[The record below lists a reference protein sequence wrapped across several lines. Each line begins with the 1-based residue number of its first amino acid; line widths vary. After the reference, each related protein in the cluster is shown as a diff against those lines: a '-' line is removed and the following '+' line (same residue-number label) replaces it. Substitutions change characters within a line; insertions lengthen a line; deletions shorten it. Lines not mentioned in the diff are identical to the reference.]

1 MSISFFEMA
10 REEAYKEAVDD
21 VDFKYL
27 NKLSKKVSK
36 RRFKYLTG
44 VFEKLSEVINCE
56 NDEEELLI
64 CDDSILKPKLDESIR
79 II

>member
-1 MSISFFEMA
+1 MSINFFEMA
-10 REEAYKEAVDD
+10 REEAYKDAVDD

-56 NDEEELLI
+56 NDEELFT

>member
-10 REEAYKEAVDD
+10 REEAYKDAVDD

-27 NKLSKKVSK
+27 NELSKKVSK

-56 NDEEELLI
+56 NDEELLI
-64 CDDSILKPKLDESIR
+64 CDESILKPKLDESIR

>member
-1 MSISFFEMA
+1 MNISFFEMA
-10 REEAYKEAVDD
+10 KEEAYKEAIDD

-36 RRFKYLTG
+36 RRFKYLTDI
-44 VFEKLSEVINCE
+44 FEKLSEVRNCG

-64 CDDSILKPKLDESIR
+64 CDESILKPKLDESIR

>member
-1 MSISFFEMA
+1 MVGFLLSPSSQESFGLGVG
-10 REEAYKEAVDD
+10 R
-21 VDFKYL
+21 
-27 NKLSKKVSK
+27 KK
-36 RRFKYLTG
+36 LTG

-56 NDEEELLI
+56 NYEELFI

>member
-1 MSISFFEMA
+1 MNISFFEMA
-10 REEAYKEAVDD
+10 KEEAYKEAIDD

-44 VFEKLSEVINCE
+44 VFEKLSEIINCE
-56 NDEEELLI
+56 NDEELFI